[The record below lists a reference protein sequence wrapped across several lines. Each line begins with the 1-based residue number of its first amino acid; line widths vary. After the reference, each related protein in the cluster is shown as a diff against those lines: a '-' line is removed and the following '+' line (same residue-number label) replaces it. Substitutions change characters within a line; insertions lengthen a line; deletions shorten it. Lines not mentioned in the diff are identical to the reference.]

1 MRLKPKG
8 DQMLPKYNQSA
19 PREPPGWAPSR
30 KRLPTRRQK
39 GAQGHPKMSLK
50 SHPGGSLGAGVA
62 QRLPKAPHRGLQVP
76 PQAQNDTKI
85 AQNGTKNGATTLI
98 ERPAVPLSSSE
109 IREKL
114 AYIPGSPEER
124 EAGIHPEQRRGERK
138 SWHTA
143 RGSPRREIQ
152 QPPKLSHAPA
162 CRGGMGEATLNYKAR
177 APWDD
182 SGVNYDARASCDAQ
196 SVVNY
201 TALTPGRKLRRT
213 HSSP

>member
-8 DQMLPKYNQSA
+8 DQMLPKYIQNA
-19 PREPPGWAPSR
+19 PQEPPGWALSR

-39 GAQGHPKMSLK
+39 GPQGRPKMSLK

-62 QRLPKAPHRGLQVP
+62 QRLPKAPQGGLQVP
-76 PQAQNDTKI
+76 PKPKMTPKLS
-85 AQNGTKNGATTLI
+85 QNGTKNGATTLI

-138 SWHTA
+138 SWHTTRA
-143 RGSPRREIQ
+143 SPRREMQ

-162 CRGGMGEATLNYKAR
+162 CRGGMGEANLNKCLVLGYE
-177 APWDD
+177 
-182 SGVNYDARASCDAQ
+182 
-196 SVVNY
+196 
-201 TALTPGRKLRRT
+201 
-213 HSSP
+213 

>member
-8 DQMLPKYNQSA
+8 DQMLPKYLQNA
-19 PREPPGWAPSR
+19 PQEPPGWALSR
-30 KRLPTRRQK
+30 KQLPTRRQK
-39 GAQGHPKMSLK
+39 GSQGRPKISLK

-62 QRLPKAPHRGLQVP
+62 QRLPRGVSRHP
-76 PQAQNDTKI
+76 PNPKMTTKWSQNEP
-85 AQNGTKNGATTLI
+85 KNGATTLI

-138 SWHTA
+138 SWHTT
-143 RGSPRREIQ
+143 RPSPMQ

-162 CRGGMGEATLNYKAR
+162 CRGGMGEANLNKGA
-177 APWDD
+177 A
-182 SGVNYDARASCDAQ
+182 
-196 SVVNY
+196 
-201 TALTPGRKLRRT
+201 T
-213 HSSP
+213 